1 MPLLPVFEKEL
12 HRIKLTIIGFSYMYY
27 LNGWTVN
34 LSDFKALEDRPLILM
49 YIYFK
54 REREIK
60 REKERKIKR
69 DRQTNILILLIRFHS
84 KIRHTFNVYQYC
96 LISFHFWQA
105 F

>member
-34 LSDFKALEDRPLILM
+34 LSDFKALEDKPLILM

-54 REREIK
+54 RERDKK
-60 REKERKIKR
+60 RERKKDKE
-69 DRQTNILILLIRFHS
+69 RQTN
-84 KIRHTFNVYQYC
+84 KHTYITDSIPLQNTPYF
-96 LISFHFWQA
+96 
-105 F
+105 